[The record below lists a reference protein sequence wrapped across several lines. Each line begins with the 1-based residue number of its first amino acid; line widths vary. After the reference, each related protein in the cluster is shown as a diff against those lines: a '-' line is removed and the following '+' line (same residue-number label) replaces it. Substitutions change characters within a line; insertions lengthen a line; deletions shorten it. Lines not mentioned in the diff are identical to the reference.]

1 MEKVQASLDVATY
14 NILLDGL
21 AKNSRIEE
29 VVRVFDYMEGL
40 KLVNSESFTI
50 TIRGLCHAKE
60 MRKAM
65 KLHDKMLD
73 MGLKPDK
80 AAYKRR
86 QYMFEVLD
94 GWSRELGFTNTKK
107 RGLMKRFGFALG
119 LHTLLP
125 ENGDIPNCLP
135 PSPPLNL
142 RPPLR
147 HRRLRRPCHRTPLSP
162 IPIQIWHYPL
172 RRPVNLPFL
181 NLHQTPRPYSLLIFF
196 DAEQFHS
203 KPELH
208 LQDLYTQYSL
218 VSSSFIA
225 NNDVSAA
232 SSLFFCDIEF
242 KESQKSFS
250 LFGVNSLPH
259 IRLVGPNVKN
269 MQDSEVMDQG
279 GFSRMAESM
288 AEFVESRTKLNVGP
302 IHRPPIVSKNQI
314 AFLVVTVLI
323 WVRFFIKNVATKDT
337 ILHDWRVWLLG
348 AVFVY
353 FFSVSGGMF
362 NIIRKMPLFLVDRN
376 DPSKLV
382 FFHQGSGMQLGGEG
396 FAVGFLYTTVGLLL
410 GVVTHVLVRVNNRS
424 AQQVV
429 MGAALVVSFWAVK
442 KVVSLDNWKTGYG
455 VHAFWPTSWR

>member
-1 MEKVQASLDVATY
+1 MAIFPTVFLPLLLLTYVIHCATADSDDLVTELLSLQSRSKSG
-14 NILLDGL
+14 IIHLDDQL
-21 AKNSRIEE
+21 ISR
-29 VVRVFDYMEGL
+29 FL
-40 KLVNSESFTI
+40 TST
-50 TIRGLCHAKE
+50 
-60 MRKAM
+60 
-65 KLHDKMLD
+65 
-73 MGLKPDK
+73 KP
-80 AAYKRR
+80 
-86 QYMFEVLD
+86 
-94 GWSRELGFTNTKK
+94 
-107 RGLMKRFGFALG
+107 
-119 LHTLLP
+119 
-125 ENGDIPNCLP
+125 
-135 PSPPLNL
+135 
-142 RPPLR
+142 
-147 HRRLRRPCHRTPLSP
+147 
-162 IPIQIWHYPL
+162 
-172 RRPVNLPFL
+172 
-181 NLHQTPRPYSLLIFF
+181 PRPYSLLIFF
-196 DAEQFHS
+196 DAEQLHS

-269 MQDSEVMDQG
+269 LQDLQDLYTQYSLVSSSFIANNDVSAASSLFFCDIEFKESQKSFSLFGVNSLPHIRLVGPNVKNLQDSEVMEQG
-279 GFSRMAESM
+279 DFSRMAESM
-288 AEFVESRTKLNVGP
+288 SEFVESRTKLNVGP

-323 WVRFFIKNVATKDT
+323 WV
-337 ILHDWRVWLLG
+337 
-348 AVFVY
+348 
-353 FFSVSGGMF
+353 
-362 NIIRKMPLFLVDRN
+362 RKMPLFLVDRN

-429 MGAALVVSFWAVK
+429 MGVALVVSFWAVK